1 MMLLCYSIFILCV
14 CFVDRCLSFF
24 FWPLCYMSFD
34 SDYPFGIFKH
44 FLQYSRERFMDVTER
59 DIKTGTHKLS
69 KNIRFILF
77 LTPCLLWSGLCN
89 NSCSCSRWCCVCG
102 GSKVTSPPTYDNND
116 HNDDSYKYNSSN
128 NSSYRTSRIII
139 CNIR

>member
-1 MMLLCYSIFILCV
+1 
-14 CFVDRCLSFF
+14 
-24 FWPLCYMSFD
+24 MSFD

-77 LTPCLLWSGLCN
+77 LTPRLL
-89 NSCSCSRWCCVCG
+89 
-102 GSKVTSPPTYDNND
+102 
-116 HNDDSYKYNSSN
+116 
-128 NSSYRTSRIII
+128 
-139 CNIR
+139 